1 MKYFFL
7 SIILLLSSCSLD
19 KNSTYWNKDSETQ
32 SIKDKK
38 LSKIL
43 KKTGDYKSMTFD
55 ECSSSKSIVISSIGS
70 SFFPLS
76 SF

>member
-19 KNSTYWNKDSETQ
+19 KNSTYWNKDSEIQ

-38 LSKIL
+38 LSKIIKKNADL
-43 KKTGDYKSMTFD
+43 KEMTFEEFD
-55 ECSSSKSIVISSIGS
+55 LFLKDYSDKSK
-70 SFFPLS
+70 FPNLDN
-76 SF
+76 

>member
-38 LSKIL
+38 LSKIIKKNADL
-43 KKTGDYKSMTFD
+43 KEMTFEEFD
-55 ECSSSKSIVISSIGS
+55 LFLKDYSDKSK
-70 SFFPLS
+70 FPNLDN
-76 SF
+76 